1 MKDCAGSNLQNVT
14 SLKCRILSC
23 FSDLQERTGVPNN
36 GWLVR
41 SVLVRP
47 PATAKDD

>member
-1 MKDCAGSNLQNVT
+1 M
-14 SLKCRILSC
+14 SLSR
-23 FSDLQERTGVPNN
+23 FSGLEERTGVPNN

-47 PATAKDD
+47 PATAKDDYSG